1 MKKFIKILAVL
12 LCISTIL
19 VNSIPSVSALGETEE
34 TTEIIEEETTQP
46 PSEIPEEIPEEE
58 EEITDEIP
66 DEGGE
71 NEETTYPVT
80 PEEETSLNYGEALLG
95 SVLMGGQNIASGV
108 GLLGATLI
116 SPLLF
121 LAFPP
126 IGVAAGLAGLPLGL
140 GSILLGLAEIIG
152 SPVIAFLVS
161 DLTDLILI

>member
-1 MKKFIKILAVL
+1 M
-12 LCISTIL
+12 
-19 VNSIPSVSALGETEE
+19 
-34 TTEIIEEETTQP
+34 
-46 PSEIPEEIPEEE
+46 
-58 EEITDEIP
+58 
-66 DEGGE
+66 
-71 NEETTYPVT
+71 
-80 PEEETSLNYGEALLG
+80 G
-95 SVLMGGQNIASGV
+95 SVLMGGQNIASGG

>member
-19 VNSIPSVSALGETEE
+19 VNSIPFVSALGETEE

-58 EEITDEIP
+58 EEIT

>member
-46 PSEIPEEIPEEE
+46 PSEILEEE

>member
-58 EEITDEIP
+58 EETT

-95 SVLMGGQNIASGV
+95 SVLLGGQNIASGV

-121 LAFPP
+121 IAFPP

>member
-46 PSEIPEEIPEEE
+46 PSEIPEDE

-71 NEETTYPVT
+71 NEETTYPVM

>member
-12 LCISTIL
+12 LCISTIM

-46 PSEIPEEIPEEE
+46 PSEISEEE

>member
-46 PSEIPEEIPEEE
+46 PSEIPEEE

-80 PEEETSLNYGEALLG
+80 PEEEISLNYGEALLG

>member
-34 TTEIIEEETTQP
+34 TTEIIEEETTQL
-46 PSEIPEEIPEEE
+46 PSESPEEIPEE